1 MEGLMAQRTINASAF
16 KAKCLGL
23 LDEVAT
29 TGETIVV
36 TKRGRA
42 VAKLAPVDDPPSLLG
57 SVTYNVSEEELLAPI
72 DELWDVDRE

>member
-1 MEGLMAQRTINASAF
+1 MAQRTISASAF

-23 LDEVAT
+23 LDEVAA

-42 VAKLAPVDDPPSLLG
+42 VAKVAPVVEPPSLLG

-72 DELWDVDRE
+72 DDPWDVERE

>member
-1 MEGLMAQRTINASAF
+1 MAQRTISASVF

-23 LDEVAT
+23 LDEVAA

-42 VAKLAPVDDPPSLLG
+42 VAKVAPVEEPPSLLG

-72 DELWDVDRE
+72 DDPWDVERE

>member
-1 MEGLMAQRTINASAF
+1 MAQRTISASSF

-36 TKRGRA
+36 TKRGRP
-42 VAKLAPVDDPPSLLG
+42 VARLGPVEEPPPLLG
-57 SVTYNVSEEELLAPI
+57 SVTYNVSEEELIAPI
-72 DELWDVDRE
+72 DDPWDVNRE